1 MRLKKSI
8 KIINTGI
15 EMKEWKKL
23 VEQRLNEQKN
33 NVAKINIDKSTVQY
47 SEKIKQ
53 TRILKSLTGDEEI
66 VRAFLIDRLVNELDY
81 KAENIELEKEYSVK
95 AGHSKLSPRIDI
107 IVKDNNGDPFFFI
120 EAKAPGMF
128 EKGKSDIEGQLFS
141 LAQAEEKDFKT
152 KVKYLVYYTSD
163 LQDEGILDKAVII
176 DFNKYQNYT
185 DWENDGFISIGTELT
200 AGYGEP
206 KKQSLI
212 KGDEKHDLRT
222 KINREEIEGLGRN
235 LHNVLWGGGGTNDSE
250 IFYSLVNI
258 ILAKIQDEYE
268 KEDGQEYDFQIYQ
281 YGNNIES
288 ANKVYDRINGLYKRA
303 LKEQLNVSEQQK
315 IDDDSIINRNKF
327 PLNKLI
333 YTVQTLEGFS
343 FLEGRSSL
351 DGKDILGDFFESI
364 TRDGFKQNK
373 GQFFTPTPIV
383 NFLLYALQLDNFAI
397 ERLNNDRE
405 LPLIIDPS
413 AGSGTYLV
421 EAMKLITKEVKYKQ
435 HHKVRTSKDVR
446 WRFEELFKPD
456 YQENKWAKHYLYGSE
471 INFDLGTASK
481 VNMILHGDGSTN
493 IFVKDGLLP
502 FRFYI
507 KGTSPN
513 YLETATSE
521 NLYND
526 KEVNAKFDI
535 AISNPPFSVDLDTQ
549 TQREVKNAFVF
560 GEKKNSENLFIER
573 YYQLLKEG
581 GRLGVVL
588 PESVFD
594 TTENK
599 YIRLFLFKFFNV
611 KAIVSLPQV
620 TFEPYTSTKTSIL
633 FAQKKTNEQVEQWN
647 ELWDKYGNEWSKLKT
662 RVLGYF
668 DYFVKDSKPSKKF
681 AWVKE
686 LTSDLNKFLENEDK
700 EAIDIINKE
709 DLENIKINIQRFLK
723 DYLTSEDEA
732 LTPKELLTK
741 YSEEISSV
749 SIYEKET
756 SVFGYYNAWWVFGE
770 VAKELDYDIFM
781 AEAENVGYKRTK
793 RGENPMPNDLYDL
806 EYAPNYLNSREIIHT
821 YEKDIKIFND
831 QLDDL
836 KNELE
841 VIEKK
846 ITDKETEALSKKAEK
861 LNADI
866 EELNKKVDKLETEK
880 TQVTKIFKK
889 YYLEDFLK
897 EEYTERTDP
906 VLISHFKKGL
916 LSRYKSDDIALRKTE
931 LITILDKIRK
941 DVVWA

>member
-1 MRLKKSI
+1 
-8 KIINTGI
+8 
-15 EMKEWKKL
+15 MKEWKEL
-23 VEQRLNEQKN
+23 IEQNLQKQKN
-33 NVAKINIDKSTVQY
+33 SVAKINIDKATVQY
-47 SEKIKQ
+47 SEKIKLN
-53 TRILKSLTGDEEI
+53 RVLKSLTGDEEI

-81 KAENIELEKEYSVK
+81 KPDNIEIEKEYSVK
-95 AGHSKLSPRIDI
+95 AGHGKLSPRIDI
-107 IVKDNNGDPFFFI
+107 IVKDDKGNPFFFI
-120 EAKAPGMF
+120 EAKAPDKF
-128 EKGKSDIEGQLFS
+128 EKDKSEIEGQLFS

-152 KVKYLVYYTSD
+152 KVKYLVYYTAD
-163 LQDEGILDKAVII
+163 LQEEGILDKAIII
-176 DFNKYQNYT
+176 DFEKYRNYT
-185 DWENDGFISIGTELT
+185 DWENDGFISIATELT

-206 KKQSLI
+206 KKQPLI
-212 KGDEKHDLRT
+212 KGHEKHDLRT

-268 KEDGQEYDFQIYQ
+268 KEDEQEYDFQIYQ
-281 YGNNIES
+281 YGSHIES
-288 ANKVYDRINGLYKRA
+288 SEKVYDRINQLYKRA
-303 LKEQLNVSEQQK
+303 LKAQLNVSEQQK
-315 IDDDSIINRNKF
+315 IDDDNIINRNKF

-333 YTVQTLEGFS
+333 YTVQTLENFS

-383 NFLLYALQLDNFAI
+383 NFLLYALQLDNLAI
-397 ERLNNDRE
+397 DRLNNDKH

-435 HHKVRTSKDVR
+435 FHKIKTSKDVK

-456 YQENKWAKHYLYGSE
+456 YQENKWARNYLYGSE

-502 FRFYI
+502 FRFYV
-507 KGTSPN
+507 KETSPN

-521 NLYND
+521 SLYND
-526 KEVNAKFDI
+526 KEVNAKFDV

-560 GEKKNSENLFIER
+560 GDKKNSENLFLER

-599 YIRLFLFKFFNV
+599 YIRLFLFKYFNV

-620 TFEPYTSTKTSIL
+620 TFEPFTSTKTSLL
-633 FAQKKTNEQVEQWN
+633 FAQKKTKKQVEQWN
-647 ELWDKYGNEWSKLKT
+647 TLWDNYGKEWGLLKT
-662 RVLGYF
+662 RVIDYVK
-668 DYFVKDSKPSKKF
+668 YFVKEEK
-681 AWVKE
+681 
-686 LTSDLNKFLENEDK
+686 LNKKWAKDVVSDIEKENFD
-700 EAIDIINKE
+700 
-709 DLENIKINIQRFLK
+709 NIKTNIQRFLK
-723 DYLTSEDEA
+723 DYLTPEDEA
-732 LTPKELLTK
+732 LEVKPLLEK
-741 YSEEISSV
+741 YSEEIDSV
-749 SIYEKET
+749 SKFEKET
-756 SVFGYYNAWWVFGE
+756 DVFGFYNAWWVFGE

-793 RGENPMPNDLYDL
+793 RGENPMPNDLFDL
-806 EYAPNYLNSREIIHT
+806 EYAPY
-821 YEKDIKIFND
+821 
-831 QLDDL
+831 QLDTKGIINAYDKNLKFLNDL
-836 KNELE
+836 LDENKTELE
-841 VIEKK
+841 AIEKK
-846 ITDKETEALSKKAEK
+846 IADKETDTLNKKADK
-861 LNADI
+861 LIADI
-866 EELNKKVDKLETEK
+866 EVQKEKIEGIETEK
-880 TQVTKIFKK
+880 AEVVGILET
-889 YYLEDFLK
+889 YYDSDKLIA
-897 EEYTERTDP
+897 EYSERTDTN
-906 VLISHFKKGL
+906 LINHFKNGV
-916 LSRYKSDDIALRKTE
+916 LSRYKSDDIVLRTSE
-931 LITILDKIRK
+931 LKTILDNIRK
-941 DVVWA
+941 EVIWE

>member
-1 MRLKKSI
+1 
-8 KIINTGI
+8 
-15 EMKEWKKL
+15 MKEWKEII
-23 VEQRLNEQKN
+23 EQNLHKQKN
-33 NVAKINIDKSTVQY
+33 SVAKINIDKATVQY
-47 SEKIKQ
+47 SEKIKLN
-53 TRILKSLTGDEEI
+53 RVLKSLTGDEEI

-81 KAENIELEKEYSVK
+81 KPENIEIEKEYSVK
-95 AGHSKLSPRIDI
+95 AGHGKLSPRIDI
-107 IVKDNNGDPFFFI
+107 LVKDEKGNPFFFI
-120 EAKAPGMF
+120 EAKAPDKF
-128 EKGKSDIEGQLFS
+128 EKDKSEIEGQLFS

-152 KVKYLVYYTSD
+152 KVKYLVYYTAD
-163 LQDEGILDKAVII
+163 LQEEGILDKAIII
-176 DFNKYQNYT
+176 DFEKYRNYT
-185 DWENDGFISIGTELT
+185 DWENDGFISIATELT

-206 KKQSLI
+206 KKQPLI
-212 KGDEKHDLRT
+212 KGHEKHDLRT

-281 YGNNIES
+281 YGNNIEGS
-288 ANKVYDRINGLYKRA
+288 NKVYDRINDLYKRA

-315 IDDDSIINRNKF
+315 IDDDNIINRNKF

-333 YTVQTLEGFS
+333 YTVQALENFS

-383 NFLLYALQLDNFAI
+383 NFLLYALQLDNLAI
-397 ERLNNDRE
+397 DRLNNDRE

-435 HHKVRTSKDVR
+435 HHRVRTSKDVK

-507 KGTSPN
+507 KETSPN
-513 YLETATSE
+513 FLETSTNE
-521 NLYND
+521 TLYND
-526 KEVNAKFDI
+526 KEVNGKFDV

-560 GEKKNSENLFIER
+560 GDKKNSENLFLER

-599 YIRLFLFKFFNV
+599 YIRLFLFKYFNV

-620 TFEPYTSTKTSIL
+620 TFEPFTSTKTSLL
-633 FAQKKTNEQVEQWN
+633 FAQKKTKKQVEQWN
-647 ELWDKYGNEWSKLKT
+647 TLWDKYGKEWSLLKT
-662 RVLGYF
+662 RVTDYVK
-668 DYFVKDSKPSKKF
+668 YFVKGDK
-681 AWVKE
+681 
-686 LTSDLNKFLENEDK
+686 LNKKWAKDVVADIEKENF
-700 EAIDIINKE
+700 
-709 DLENIKINIQRFLK
+709 ENIKTNIQRFLK
-723 DYLTSEDEA
+723 DYLTPEDEG
-732 LTPKELLTK
+732 LEVKPLLEK
-741 YSEEISSV
+741 YSEEVDSV
-749 SIYEKET
+749 SKFEKET
-756 SVFGYYNAWWVFGE
+756 DVFGFYNAWWVFGE

-793 RGENPMPNDLYDL
+793 RGENPMPNDLFDL
-806 EYAPNYLNSREIIHT
+806 EYAPYQLDTKNINDS
-821 YEKDIKIFND
+821 YEKNLKVLND
-831 QLDDL
+831 LLDES
-836 KNELE
+836 KKELE
-841 VIEKK
+841 AIESK
-846 ITDKETEALSKKAEK
+846 IKDKETEALKKKVEK
-861 LNADI
+861 LTADI
-866 EELNKKVDKLETEK
+866 EAQKEKIEGVEAEKVQVVDILETYYESDKLK
-880 TQVTKIFKK
+880 S
-889 YYLEDFLK
+889 
-897 EEYTERTDP
+897 EYSERTDTE
-906 VLISHFKKGL
+906 LISHFKNGV
-916 LSRYKSDDIALRKTE
+916 LSRYKSDDIVLRTTE
-931 LITILDKIRK
+931 LQTILDNIRK
-941 DVVWA
+941 EVIWE

>member
-1 MRLKKSI
+1 
-8 KIINTGI
+8 
-15 EMKEWKKL
+15 MKEWKEL
-23 VEQRLNEQKN
+23 IEQNLHKQKN
-33 NVAKINIDKSTVQY
+33 SVAKINIDKATVQY
-47 SEKIKQ
+47 SEKIKLN
-53 TRILKSLTGDEEI
+53 RVLKSLTGDEEI

-81 KAENIELEKEYSVK
+81 KPENIEIEKEYSVK
-95 AGHSKLSPRIDI
+95 AGHGKLSPRIDI
-107 IVKDNNGDPFFFI
+107 LVKDEKGNPFFFI
-120 EAKAPGMF
+120 EAKAPDKF
-128 EKGKSDIEGQLFS
+128 EKDKSEIEGQLFS

-152 KVKYLVYYTSD
+152 KVKYLVYYTAD
-163 LQDEGILDKAVII
+163 LQEEGILDKAIII
-176 DFNKYQNYT
+176 DFEKYRNYT
-185 DWENDGFISIGTELT
+185 DWENDGFISIATELT

-206 KKQSLI
+206 KKQPLI
-212 KGDEKHDLRT
+212 KGHEKHDLRT

-268 KEDGQEYDFQIYQ
+268 KEDEQEYDFQIYQ
-281 YGNNIES
+281 YGSHIES
-288 ANKVYDRINGLYKRA
+288 SEKIYDRINQLYKRA

-315 IDDDSIINRNKF
+315 IDDDNIINRNKF

-333 YTVQTLEGFS
+333 YTVQALENFS

-383 NFLLYALQLDNFAI
+383 NFLLYALQLDNLAI
-397 ERLNNDRE
+397 DRLNNDKH

-435 HHKVRTSKDVR
+435 FHKVKTSKDVK

-456 YQENKWAKHYLYGSE
+456 YQENKWARNYLYGSE

-502 FRFYI
+502 FRFYV
-507 KGTSPN
+507 KETSPN
-513 YLETATSE
+513 YLETATAE
-521 NLYND
+521 TLYND
-526 KEVNAKFDI
+526 KEVNAKFDV

-560 GEKKNSENLFIER
+560 GDKKNSENLFLER

-599 YIRLFLFKFFNV
+599 YIRLFLFKYFNV

-620 TFEPYTSTKTSIL
+620 TFEPYTSTKTSLL
-633 FAQKKTNEQVEQWN
+633 FAQKKTKKQVEQWN
-647 ELWDKYGNEWSKLKT
+647 TLWDKYGKEWSLLKT
-662 RVLGYF
+662 RVTDYVK
-668 DYFVKDSKPSKKF
+668 YFVKGDK
-681 AWVKE
+681 
-686 LTSDLNKFLENEDK
+686 LNKKWAKDVVADIEKENF
-700 EAIDIINKE
+700 
-709 DLENIKINIQRFLK
+709 ENIKTNIQRFLK
-723 DYLTSEDEA
+723 DYLTAEDEA
-732 LTPKELLTK
+732 LEVKTLLEK
-741 YSEEISSV
+741 YSEEVDSV
-749 SIYEKET
+749 SKFEKET
-756 SVFGYYNAWWVFGE
+756 DVFGFYNAWWVFGE

-793 RGENPMPNDLYDL
+793 RGENPMPNDLFDL
-806 EYAPNYLNSREIIHT
+806 EYAPY
-821 YEKDIKIFND
+821 
-831 QLDDL
+831 QLDTKNIIDSYDKNLKILNDL
-836 KNELE
+836 LDESKKELE
-841 VIEKK
+841 TIEKK
-846 ITDKETEALSKKAEK
+846 IKDKETEALKKKAEK
-861 LNADI
+861 LTADI
-866 EELNKKVDKLETEK
+866 EAQQEKIGGVEAEKAQVVEILETYYESDKLK
-880 TQVTKIFKK
+880 SD
-889 YYLEDFLK
+889 YLERIDA
-897 EEYTERTDP
+897 D
-906 VLISHFKKGL
+906 LINHFKNGL
-916 LSRYKSDDIALRKTE
+916 LSRYKSDDIVLRNTE
-931 LITILDKIRK
+931 LLTILDNIRK
-941 DVVWA
+941 EVVWE

>member
-1 MRLKKSI
+1 MKNWTEIVENKL
-8 KIINTGI
+8 IN
-15 EMKEWKKL
+15 
-23 VEQRLNEQKN
+23 QKN
-33 NVAKINIDKSTVQY
+33 SISKINLEKVIISY
-47 SEKIKQ
+47 SEKVKLN
-53 TRILKSLTGDEEI
+53 RVLKTLTGDEEI

-81 KAENIELEKEYSVK
+81 KPENLEIEKEYSITGGRQSL
-95 AGHSKLSPRIDI
+95 APRIDVL
-107 IVKDNNGDPFFFI
+107 VKDEEGNPFFFI
-120 EAKAPGMF
+120 EVKAPDKY
-128 EKGKSDIEGQLFS
+128 ETDKDKIEGQLFS

-152 KVKYLVYYTSD
+152 KVKYLVYYTSE
-163 LQDEGILDKAVII
+163 LVEEQIVDKAIII
-176 DFNKYQNYT
+176 DFEKYPTYT
-185 DWENDGFISIGTELT
+185 EWEADGFISIGSELT

-206 KKQSLI
+206 KKQPLI
-212 KGDEKHDLRT
+212 KGDEKYDLRI
-222 KINREEIEGLGRN
+222 KINRTEIESLGRN

-281 YGNNIES
+281 YGHNVES
-288 ANKVYDRINGLYKRA
+288 AEKIFNRVNGLYKRA

-315 IDDDSIINRNKF
+315 IDDDSVINRNKF

-333 YTVQTLEGFS
+333 YTVQSLENFS

-373 GQFFTPTPIV
+373 GQFFTPTNVV
-383 NFLLYALQLDNFAI
+383 NFLLYALQLDNLAI
-397 ERLNNDRE
+397 ERLNTDRE

-435 HHKVRTSKDVR
+435 FHKVNTSKNVK

-502 FRFYI
+502 FRFYV
-507 KGTSPN
+507 KETSPN
-513 YLETATSE
+513 YLETSSTDT
-521 NLYND
+521 LYND
-526 KEVNAKFDI
+526 KEINGKFDV

-560 GEKKNSENLFIER
+560 GDKKNSENLFIER

-581 GRLGVVL
+581 GRLAVVL

-599 YIRLFLFKFFNV
+599 YIRLFIFKYFNV
-611 KAIVSLPQV
+611 KAVVSLPQI
-620 TFEPYTSTKTSIL
+620 TFEPFTSTKTSLL
-633 FAQKKTNEQVEQWN
+633 FAQKKTKKQVEQWN
-647 ELWDKYGNEWSKLKT
+647 ELWDKHGKEWSFLKT
-662 RVLGYF
+662 RINDYIQ
-668 DYFVKDSKPSKKF
+668 YFVNEEKLNRKWAKDVVEDIEKK
-681 AWVKE
+681 
-686 LTSDLNKFLENEDK
+686 NDK
-700 EAIDIINKE
+700 
-709 DLENIKINIQRFLK
+709 NILANTKRFLK
-723 DYLTSEDEA
+723 DYITEEDKT

-741 YSEEISSV
+741 YADEID
-749 SIYEKET
+749 SIYKYDKDT
-756 SVFGYYNAWWVFGE
+756 QIFGFYNAWWVFGE

-793 RGENPMPNDLYDL
+793 RGENPMPNDLYDI
-806 EYAPNYLNSREIIHT
+806 EYAPTNLDTNIIIEG
-821 YEKDIKIFND
+821 YEKVIKRFIEL
-831 QLDDL
+831 QTEIQAEL
-836 KNELE
+836 KTAETKFAEKENEILKKK
-841 VIEKK
+841 IEKLTADVQNWQTK
-846 ITDKETEALSKKAEK
+846 IDNQEAEK
-861 LNADI
+861 ALVENI
-866 EELNKKVDKLETEK
+866 FETYYKSSKLKV
-880 TQVTKIFKK
+880 
-889 YYLEDFLK
+889 
-897 EEYTERTDP
+897 EYTERTDAA
-906 VLISHFKKGL
+906 LINHFKSGVL
-916 LSRYKSDDIALRKTE
+916 QRYKCEDIVLRKTE
-931 LITILDKIRK
+931 MLTILDNIRK
-941 DVVWA
+941 EVIWE

>member
-1 MRLKKSI
+1 
-8 KIINTGI
+8 
-15 EMKEWKKL
+15 MKDWK
-23 VEQRLNEQKN
+23 QNIEQKLHKQKN
-33 NVAKINIDKSTVQY
+33 SVAKISIDKVTVQY

-53 TRILKSLTGDEEI
+53 NRVLKSLTGDEEI

-81 KAENIELEKEYSVK
+81 KPENIEIEKEYSVK
-95 AGHSKLSPRIDI
+95 AGHGKLTPRIDI
-107 IVKDNNGDPFFFI
+107 IVKDDNGNPFFFI
-120 EAKAPGMF
+120 EAKAPDKF
-128 EKGKSDIEGQLFS
+128 EKDKEEIEGQLFS
-141 LAQAEEKDFKT
+141 LAAAEEKDFKT
-152 KVKYLVYYTSD
+152 KVKYLVYYTAD
-163 LQDEGILDKAVII
+163 LQDEVILDKAIII
-176 DFNKYQNYT
+176 DYEKYQNYT
-185 DWENDGFISIGTELT
+185 DWENDGFISIGIELT

-206 KKQSLI
+206 KKQPLI

-268 KEDGQEYDFQIYQ
+268 KEDGEEYDFQIYQ
-281 YGNNIES
+281 YGSHIEAS
-288 ANKVYDRINGLYKRA
+288 EKVYERINQLYKRA

-315 IDDDSIINRNKF
+315 IDDDNIINRNKF

-333 YTVQTLEGFS
+333 YTVQSLESFS

-383 NFLLYALQLDNFAI
+383 NFLLYALQLDKLAI
-397 ERLNNDRE
+397 DRLNNDRE
-405 LPLIIDPS
+405 LPLIIDPA

-435 HHKVRTSKDVR
+435 KDKLKSSR
-446 WRFEELFKPD
+446 QIKQRYEELFTPD
-456 YQENKWAKHYLYGSE
+456 YAENKWAREYIYGSE

-507 KGTSPN
+507 KETSPN
-513 YLETATSE
+513 YLETANPET
-521 NLYND
+521 LYND
-526 KEVNAKFDI
+526 KEVNAKFDV

-560 GEKKNSENLFIER
+560 GDKKNSENLFIER

-599 YIRLFLFKFFNV
+599 YIRLFLFKYFNV

-620 TFEPYTSTKTSIL
+620 TFEPFTSTKTSLL
-633 FAQKKTNEQVEQWN
+633 FAQKKTKKQVEQWN
-647 ELWDKYGNEWSKLKT
+647 ELWDKYGKEWSLLNT
-662 RVLGYF
+662 RVADYVK
-668 DYFVKDSKPSKKF
+668 YFVKEEK
-681 AWVKE
+681 
-686 LTSDLNKFLENEDK
+686 LNKKWAKDVVEDIEK
-700 EAIDIINKE
+700 NNTKRISD
-709 DLENIKINIQRFLK
+709 NIKRFLK
-723 DYLTSEDEA
+723 DYITPEDEG
-732 LTPKELLTK
+732 LNPKELLTK
-741 YSEEISSV
+741 YSEEIDSLSKF
-749 SIYEKET
+749 EKET
-756 SVFGYYNAWWVFGE
+756 NVFGFYNAWWVFGE
-770 VAKELDYDIFM
+770 VAKEMDYDIFM

-793 RGENPMPNDLYDL
+793 RGEKPMPNDLYDI
-806 EYAPNYLNSREIIHT
+806 EYAPNTLETKGIIDS
-821 YEKDIKIFND
+821 YVYNIKFLKE
-831 QLDDL
+831 QLDEL
-836 KNELE
+836 KTELE
-841 VIEKK
+841 TVNKK
-846 ITDKETEALSKKAEK
+846 LDGKETEALKKKSEK
-861 LNADI
+861 LTTEI
-866 EELNKKVDKLETEK
+866 ETQNLKIEQVETEK
-880 TQVTKIFKK
+880 AQVIEIFKK
-889 YYLEDFLK
+889 YYESDKLK
-897 EEYTERTDP
+897 AEFAERTDTE
-906 VLISHFKKGL
+906 LINHFKNGV
-916 LSRYKSDDIALRKTE
+916 LSRYKSDDIVLRTSE
-931 LITILDKIRK
+931 LLTILDNIRK
-941 DVVWA
+941 DVIWE